1 MKTRVLVALVLG
13 LAGCAITSVEPLD
26 VPLAYAPP
34 AEPTTLP
41 PPPSCPALAR
51 IDSTDVRK
59 DPVLGVRSLEGK
71 PLQADVTAS
80 NDPAAWVRDGVR
92 ANLHRDGFV
101 IGGAGPVLSLELRNL
116 RTTENVWHRA
126 GYDARI
132 DLGASLRTAG
142 GRVCWSASLA
152 GKGGNYGYAGS
163 IVNYRET
170 LNQALDRATQSLV
183 DAPSFGPALC
193 QCSD

>member
-1 MKTRVLVALVLG
+1 MKTRLVVALFLG
-13 LAGCAITSVEPLD
+13 LAGCAITSVAPLD

-34 AEPTTLP
+34 ADPATLP
-41 PPPSCPALAR
+41 PPPQCPALAR

-142 GRVCWSASLA
+142 
-152 GKGGNYGYAGS
+152 S

-170 LNQALDRATQSLV
+170 LNEALDRATQSLV
-183 DAPSFGPALC
+183 EAPSFGPALC